1 MENKLLEIGK
11 IVNTHGLRGEVKIVP
26 WTDSA
31 DDFEYISNVFVK
43 VKSEYKP
50 LTIKNIKYQKSN
62 LIVKFAEF
70 DDINEILPYKGMTL
84 YADRDELGE
93 LPEGVHYIVDLIGL
107 DVVTESG
114 EMVGTIADV
123 FNTGASD
130 IYDVKR
136 DGKKNLLLP
145 VIDDV
150 VKEIDIEN
158 GRVTVN
164 VMEGLDDE
172 V

>member
-1 MENKLLEIGK
+1 MEKKLLEIGK

-26 WTDSA
+26 WTDTP
-31 DDFEYISNVFVK
+31 DVFEDLTVIYIKN
-43 VKSEYKP
+43 KSEYKP
-50 LTIKNIKYQKSN
+50 LNIESVRYQKNN
-62 LIVKFAEF
+62 LIVKFKEYS
-70 DDINEILPYKGMTL
+70 DINDILQYKNAVL
-84 YADRDELGE
+84 YAERDDLGE
-93 LPEGVHYIVDLIGL
+93 LPEGVYYIVDLIGL
-107 DVVTESG
+107 EVFTESG
-114 EMVGTIADV
+114 EKIGIIADV

-145 VIDDV
+145 VIDEV
-150 VKEIDIEN
+150 VKNVDIE
-158 GRVTVN
+158 GGKVIVN

>member
-50 LTIKNIKYQKSN
+50 LTIKNVKYQKSN

-114 EMVGTIADV
+114 ERVGTIADV

-164 VMEGLDDE
+164 IMEGLDDE

>member
-1 MENKLLEIGK
+1 MENNLLEIGR
-11 IVNTHGLRGEVKIVP
+11 IVNTHGLRGEVKVTP
-26 WTDSA
+26 WLDYPE
-31 DDFEYISNVFVK
+31 DFEEITNVFLK
-43 VKSEYKP
+43 VRKELIP
-50 LTIKNIKYQKSN
+50 LTVKNVKYQKNN
-62 LIVKFAEF
+62 LIVKFDEF
-70 DDINEILPYKGMTL
+70 NDINEVEKYKSCVL

-93 LPEGVHYIVDLIGL
+93 LPEGAHYIVDLIGL
-107 DVVTESG
+107 EVYSEEG
-114 EMVGTIADV
+114 EKLGVIADV

-136 DGKKNLLLP
+136 EGKKNLLLP

-150 VKEIDIEN
+150 VKEIDIEG
-158 GRVTVN
+158 GRVTVH

>member
-1 MENKLLEIGK
+1 MDNKLLEIGK
-11 IVNTHGLRGEVKIVP
+11 IVNTHGLRGEVKVVP

-31 DDFEYISNVFVK
+31 EDFEYIENVFLK
-43 VKSEYKP
+43 IKSEYKP
-50 LTIKNIKYQKSN
+50 LTIENIKYQKSN
-62 LIVKFAEF
+62 LIVKFAEIN
-70 DDINEILPYKGMTL
+70 DINEVLPYKGMTV

-107 DVVTESG
+107 SVVTESG
-114 EMVGTIADV
+114 EEIGTIADV

-136 DGKKNLLLP
+136 EGKKNLLLP

-150 VKEIDIEN
+150 VKKVDIEN

-164 VMEGLDDE
+164 IMEGLDDE

>member
-1 MENKLLEIGK
+1 MEKKLLEIGK

-26 WTDSA
+26 WTDTP
-31 DDFEYISNVFVK
+31 DVFEDLTVIYIKN
-43 VKSEYKP
+43 KSEYKP
-50 LTIKNIKYQKSN
+50 LNIESVRYQKNN
-62 LIVKFAEF
+62 LIVKFKEYS
-70 DDINEILPYKGMTL
+70 DINDILPYKNAVL
-84 YADRDELGE
+84 YAERDDLGE
-93 LPEGVHYIVDLIGL
+93 LPEGVYYIVDLIGL
-107 DVVTESG
+107 EVFTESG
-114 EMVGTIADV
+114 EKIGIIADV

-145 VIDDV
+145 VIDEV
-150 VKEIDIEN
+150 VKNVDIE
-158 GRVTVN
+158 GGKVIVN